1 MKTRLT
7 LIALA
12 AAAFGWG
19 FSVLAKHPD
28 QTIRPD
34 NPGFACQEWQSEG
47 CTGPVGADRR
57 FASNG
62 LNQ

>member
-19 FSVLAKHPD
+19 FSVLAKQQD
-28 QTIRPD
+28 QMVRPH
-34 NPGFACQEWQSEG
+34 NPGFACQEWQSD
-47 CTGPVGADRR
+47 CTGSVGSDRR